1 MGFLRSVSRF
11 QREERG
17 AAALLFAGASV
28 PLMLILVA
36 TTDYVRAS
44 NYRAAMQTAV
54 DSAAI
59 TLARSPT
66 SLTDAQLQARG
77 RQVFDAMVKQAGGY
91 ATATFTAA
99 RTGQSISVNATGV
112 VQSSFGSFLKPEIG
126 ITAQAVVAAG
136 KRKIELSL
144 ALDNTGSMG
153 QSNKIVELKKAVVNL
168 LDTMQKL
175 NDAEPGSVK
184 VALVPFT
191 TQVKLGKSYA
201 NTAWVRFHDNGAAGT
216 AAEKAAWNG
225 CIMDRDQPQNVSD
238 TDPTGSAWS
247 RWHPIAYQGRSPR
260 NVDWNGPC
268 NSLQQVTPL
277 TADLKSTGAGSLR
290 AAVSAM
296 QANGNTNVSI
306 GVAWGLKPLMNRAP
320 FSGAAAPGDNDVIKA
335 MIVLTDGDNT
345 EDRWSGS
352 QSAIDARTRST
363 CDMAKDAVKNAAP
376 SAAADSYVRLY
387 TIRVIQGNRSLLQDC
402 AGNGGGYSEVS
413 QASQLNDVFQGIVN
427 QILRVRLTS

>member
-1 MGFLRSVSRF
+1 MAFPRSISRF
-11 QREERG
+11 RGDERG

-28 PLMLILVA
+28 PLMIVLVA

-44 NYRAAMQTAV
+44 NYRATMQTAV

-59 TLARSPT
+59 ALAKAPAGM
-66 SLTDAQLQARG
+66 TDADLQARG
-77 RQVFDAMVKQAGGY
+77 RLIFDGIVKQTGGY
-91 ATATFTAA
+91 STASFTAA
-99 RTGQSISVNATGV
+99 RNGQSITVNAAGA
-112 VQSSFGSFLKPEIG
+112 VQSSFGSFLKPVID
-126 ITAQAVVAAG
+126 IHAQAVVAAG

-144 ALDNTGSMG
+144 ALDNTGSMA
-153 QSNKIVELKKAVVNL
+153 QSNKLVELKKAVVNL
-168 LDTMQKL
+168 LDKMQTL
-175 NDAEPGSVK
+175 NDAEAGAVK

-201 NTAWVRFHDNGAAGT
+201 NTPWVRFHDNGAPGT

-238 TDPTGSAWS
+238 TDPAGVVWS
-247 RWHPIAYQGRSPR
+247 RWHPVAYQGKSPR

-268 NSLQQVTPL
+268 ASLQQVMPL

-290 AAVSAM
+290 AAVAAM
-296 QANGNTNVSI
+296 KANGNTNVSI

-320 FSGAAAPGDNDVIKA
+320 FAGAAAPGDNDVIKA
-335 MIVLTDGDNT
+335 LIVLTDGDNT

-352 QSAIDARTRST
+352 QSAIDSRTSAT
-363 CDMAKDAVKNAAP
+363 CDMAKGAVKNAVP
-376 SAAADSYVRLY
+376 GAASDSYVRVY
-387 TIRVIQGNRSLLQDC
+387 TIRVIQGNRALLQNC
-402 AGNGGGYSEVS
+402 AGNGGSYSEVS
-413 QASQLNDVFQGIVN
+413 QASQLNDVFQGIID